1 MSPSATPSP
10 PRLLPPSP
18 PLGSAA
24 HLHSDRGCRWEQQDG
39 LPETALPSRVLF
51 VNPSSHWTDGPGG
64 AEYFDCQQHCVN
76 INMGAKR
83 PPFDAKCLGVVEVQ
97 PPPSACRAEPP
108 RWQAAPSMR
117 APILTGMSRVK
128 LYLGNTSR
136 CYLQVPANTSNEVDA
151 VYADIYDAFVDIQR
165 QSMQLAGGGSQACR
179 PTVNAGLL
187 QCGSG
192 QRGVQPANLHQ
203 SLEKE
208 SPDKGGNPDR
218 DFKPFPDRGCIW
230 RLQGGLDEV
239 LKYGSGRTLLHVPSF
254 NPTDWATPQDR

>member
-1 MSPSATPSP
+1 M
-10 PRLLPPSP
+10 
-18 PLGSAA
+18 
-24 HLHSDRGCRWEQQDG
+24 HSDRGCRWEQQDG

-165 QSMQLAGGGSQACR
+165 QSMQLAGGASQACR

-187 QCGSG
+187 QCGSR
-192 QRGVQPANLHQ
+192 QRGVQESRLDRLAAGLL

-208 SPDKGGNPDR
+208 SPDKGWNPDR
-218 DFKPFPDRGCIW
+218 DFRTFPDRGCIW
-230 RLQGGLDEV
+230 RLQEGLDEV
-239 LKYGSGRTLLHVPSF
+239 LKYGWERKLLNVPGLG
-254 NPTDWATPQDR
+254 TPVRKKDTPVRRKKDR